1 MESRFPR
8 GHSVTVDVTLSS
20 SDIGRRGLWIVALV
34 QSLQRDGESVVLI
47 QRDGAGLIGWGK
59 CLAKAQFPINNPL
72 LQEMLIAPP
81 KKVSSCFL
89 MPTRSLPVFGLWSL
103 LDFLLEC
110 LALLFI
116 THVQLDCHAPK
127 PLPPFQSPPPL
138 CHRLASFLFCPQPL
152 SSLALNHLTHA
163 EASSST

>member
-8 GHSVTVDVTLSS
+8 GHSMTVDVTLSS

-89 MPTRSLPVFGLWSL
+89 MPTRSLPVFWPLVPAGLLTRMPGSFVHYTCTVGLSCPQAPASL
-103 LDFLLEC
+103 SVPATPLSSSRLVPVLSSA
-110 LALLFI
+110 ALLFGLEP
-116 THVQLDCHAPK
+116 LDTC
-127 PLPPFQSPPPL
+127 
-138 CHRLASFLFCPQPL
+138 
-152 SSLALNHLTHA
+152 
-163 EASSST
+163 